1 MKGSV
6 FPLLVKQKFSI
17 KMNRILLA
25 FSYLISQPFKDCE
38 SDSPSSFCG
47 LEDKSEYTKF

>member
-17 KMNRILLA
+17 KMNSILLA
-25 FSYLISQPFKDCE
+25 FSYVISQPFKDYE
-38 SDSPSSFCG
+38 SDWPSSFCV
-47 LEDKSEYTKF
+47 LEDKSECTEF